1 MTKVYLKIM
10 AILENYD
17 AKEVIDYYESSKE
30 VNNIYYFSMREINN
44 LKVGKKTW
52 VGLALHMRV
61 YIWAKIFKAYCEW
74 VC

>member
-44 LKVGKKTW
+44 LKVCKKTW

-61 YIWAKIFKAYCEW
+61 
-74 VC
+74 